1 MDKKVIKEI
10 LKCYNITDIKKIE
23 IINSSKEGIFKLN
36 ILIDKKYVLRIN
48 EKHMDEERLS
58 EIDNIAKRYQ
68 TLGIL
73 TPRLL
78 KNQMGKYC
86 YPLFDNKIAFVS
98 EYLDYDTCEKMSY
111 DFYYHNIYPEVL
123 NLIANFS
130 KRYSNIDL
138 SKNYSMW
145 SIEKLSSFDNQIDEK
160 QENLNLLIEYLDK
173 IQEFEIVKK
182 LKKTNYNNRN
192 IIKGLFEILPK
203 TVIQGDLNPSNI
215 LVFENRFIGLIDFD
229 MSGTEVNV
237 NNFVSE
243 TNGFPNFEEVNEENY
258 IIFINNWFKK
268 QKEDLKSILEIYSL
282 NKDEEKAI
290 IAYRNIGIISQF
302 SNVIGYLNILKKD
315 QMLGN
320 LFIEYILESMKKYE
334 I

>member
-78 KNQMGKYC
+78 KNQMGKYS

-145 SIEKLSSFDNQIDEK
+145 SIEKLTSFDNQIDEK

-182 LKKTNYNNRN
+182 LKKINYNNRN

-315 QMLGN
+315 QLLGN
-320 LFIEYILESMKKYE
+320 LFIDYILESMKKYE